1 MYSTLKPCAMC
12 AGVISDASGGNA
24 KVFWGQ
30 DDPGKMAAAKLTV
43 DDVTLSE
50 RDVRRVADGAFLG

>member
-1 MYSTLKPCAMC
+1 MPA
-12 AGVISDASGGNA
+12 
-24 KVFWGQ
+24 Q
-30 DDPGKMAAAKLTV
+30 LTSEVGLALTRLVAFQFYGCGAV